1 MIIDHLNVFVLFNC
15 KQLFKLRERLRN
27 KILTEKHKE
36 ENENIFDEQSLLY
49 VSNSLR
55 ESNFILSNQ
64 LFPNQHFGPTN
75 INKLNYLKYETLFLN

>member
-36 ENENIFDEQSLLY
+36 ENIFDEQSLLY

-64 LFPNQHFGPTN
+64 LFPYQHFGPTN